1 MATEKYFHPMSKSY
15 PVLYAYEEILSAGKR
30 DGHIF
35 LGYTTQDVYKHFVNR
50 FPGNPENFR
59 NILVVSAMDS
69 KGSVTT
75 DDMVYS
81 YLIKKGYKIRP
92 DGCINISKD
101 ILVKTI
107 NEILSNGVEKTR
119 TNTFSLR
126 PEQEEAVSMAKDYF
140 NHMSNLDPDRTPHF
154 LWNCKMRFGKTFATY
169 QLAKRMGWKRILILT
184 FKPAVE
190 SAWEDDLLTHTDFC
204 DWKFISCRAT
214 TENPQCDKYTHL
226 VCFGSFQDL
235 MGKNNSGGIKAKNE
249 WIHLTNWDCVVLDEY
264 HYGAWRE
271 GAKDLFEN
279 DIPDFSNS
287 GLDIFDEE
295 LMPITTKHYL
305 YLSGTPFRAIST
317 GEFIEQQI
325 YNWTYSDEQKAKM
338 QWNPRIGKNPYLSLP
353 RVVMLT
359 YKLPEEIRTIS
370 EDEYGYFDL
379 NEFFETSGTGHNATF
394 VNKEY
399 VQEWLNFICGNY
411 KGGIYNDTKNFNG
424 QKGAAPFSNENLVDT
439 LRHTFWFLPKV
450 DSCFAM
456 KNLLQETQNTTFFQ
470 DYHIIVAA
478 GNQAGMG
485 VDAINPVRNA
495 MSTPDP
501 LSTKTITLSCG
512 KLTTGVTIKP
522 WTGIFILRNLNSPE
536 TYFQAAFRVQ
546 SPWTIKN
553 SEINQYD
560 ETEILKNECY
570 IFDFSPNR
578 ALKQIADYSCR
589 LSLDEDNPETKVQD
603 FIKYMPILAYEDGK
617 MFQMNAEAILDVSLS
632 GTSASLLARR
642 WESAR
647 LVNVDDDTLQRLLN
661 CSKAIDA
668 LKKIEG
674 FRNLNAD
681 LENIINKGKA
691 IKKQKQTGNK
701 KTKQDNDDE
710 KEYKSLR
717 KEIQEKLI
725 RFAARIPVFMY
736 LTDHRE
742 KCLKDIIMKLE
753 PGLFKKVTGLDI
765 EDFDLLLSLGVF
777 NGQLMNDAI
786 YKFKQYEDS
795 SLDYAGICKHDEMFI
810 GGFDTVISCEEYKM
824 L

>member
-1 MATEKYFHPMSKSY
+1 MATEKYFHPLSKSY
-15 PVLYAYEEILSAGKR
+15 PVLYAYEERSSFGNK
-30 DGHIF
+30 GGYIF
-35 LGYTTQDVYKHFVNR
+35 LGYTTQDVHKHFVDN
-50 FPGNPENFR
+50 FSGDYNNFR
-59 NILVVSAMDS
+59 NILVISAMDS

-81 YLIKKGYKIRP
+81 YLSQKGYESRE
-92 DGCINISKD
+92 DGCLRITKD
-101 ILVKTI
+101 ALIRSIKS
-107 NEILSNGVEKTR
+107 ILSDGIEKTR
-119 TNTFSLR
+119 TNSFSLR
-126 PEQEEAVSMAKDYF
+126 PEQEEAVELTADYF
-140 NHMSNLDPDRTPHF
+140 SHMDSSDPNRAPHF

-169 QLAKRMGWKRILILT
+169 QLAKRMDWKRILILT

-190 SAWEDDLLTHTDFC
+190 TAWEDDLLTHVDFC
-204 DWKFISCRAT
+204 DWDFVSCRAT
-214 TENPQCDKYTHL
+214 TDVPKCSKQKPL

-235 MGKNNSGGIKAKNE
+235 MGKNSSGGIKAKNE
-249 WIHLTNWDCVVLDEY
+249 WVHLVNWDCVVLDEY
-264 HYGAWRE
+264 HYGAWRD

-279 DIPDFSNS
+279 DTPDFSNT
-287 GLDIFDEE
+287 GLELFDED

-325 YNWTYSDEQKAKM
+325 YNWTYSDEQKAKAL
-338 QWNPRIGKNPYLSLP
+338 WDSRKGKNPYLSLP

-359 YKLPEEIRTIS
+359 YKLPEEIRTIA
-370 EDEYGYFDL
+370 EDEYDYFDL
-379 NEFFETSGTGHNATF
+379 NEFFSTDGSGYNAIF
-394 VNKEY
+394 SNKEY
-399 VQEWLNFICGNY
+399 VQEWLDFICGKY
-411 KGGIYNDTKNFNG
+411 KGGIYNDIKNYNG
-424 QKGAAPFSNENLVDT
+424 QKSSAPFSNENLIDT

-450 DSCFAM
+450 DSCYAM
-456 KNLLQETQNTTFFQ
+456 KNLLMESQNAFFH
-470 DYHIIVAA
+470 DYTIVVAA
-478 GNQAGMG
+478 GNHAGMG
-485 VDAINPVRNA
+485 ADAIIPVRNA
-495 MSTPDP
+495 MATPDP
-501 LSTKTITLSCG
+501 LSTKSITLSCG
-512 KLTTGVTIKP
+512 KLTTGVTVKP

-553 SEINQYD
+553 AEKGLLND
-560 ETEILKNECY
+560 TEIIKKECY
-570 IFDFSPNR
+570 VFDFSPNR
-578 ALKQIADYSCR
+578 ALQQIADYSCR

-603 FIKYMPILAYEDGK
+603 FIKYMPILAYEEGK
-617 MFQMNAEAILDVSLS
+617 MFQMHAEAILDVSLS

-661 CSKAIDA
+661 CQEALDA

-681 LENIINKGKA
+681 LESIINKGKA
-691 IKKQKQTGNK
+691 IKKQKQSGNK
-701 KTKQDNDDE
+701 KTKHDSEEE

-717 KEIQEKLI
+717 KELQEKLI

-736 LTDHRE
+736 LTDYRE
-742 KCLKDIIMKLE
+742 KCLKDIIMKIE
-753 PGLFKKVTGLDI
+753 PGLFKKVTGLEI

-795 SLDYAGICKHDEMFI
+795 SLDYAGICKHNEMFI
-810 GGFDTVISCEEYKM
+810 GGFDTVVSKEEYQM

>member
-1 MATEKYFHPMSKSY
+1 MAAERYFHPMSKSY
-15 PVLYAYEEILSAGKR
+15 PVIYAYEQKALADSR
-30 DGHIF
+30 DSF
-35 LGYTTQDVYKHFVNR
+35 LYIGYTVQDVHDHFVHNYT
-50 FPGNPENFR
+50 GNCSEFR
-59 NILVVSAMDS
+59 NILVQGAMNAS
-69 KGSVTT
+69 GSVLT
-75 DDMVYS
+75 DDQIKS
-81 YLIKKGYKIRP
+81 YLIHKGYEIRR
-92 DGCINISKD
+92 DGCIKVSKD
-101 ILVKTI
+101 ILLRTI
-107 NEILSNGVEKTR
+107 NDMMIGGIKKERTEK
-119 TNTFSLR
+119 FDLR
-126 PEQEEAVSMAKDYF
+126 PEQREAVDMTKEYF
-140 NHMSNLDPDRTPHF
+140 RHMDSQDPERVPHF
-154 LWNCKMRFGKTFATY
+154 LWNCKMRFGKTFAAY
-169 QLAKRMGWKRILILT
+169 MLVKEMNWKRILILT

-190 SAWEDDLLTHTDFC
+190 SAWEDDLLTHVAFEGWDFV
-204 DWKFISCRAT
+204 SCRAT
-214 TENPQCDKYTHL
+214 TKSPQCSKETPL

-235 MGKNNSGGIKAKNE
+235 MGKSTSGGIKAKNE
-249 WIHLTNWDCVVLDEY
+249 WIHLINWDCVILDEY

-279 DIPDFSNS
+279 ETPDFTNT
-287 GLDIFDEE
+287 GLDLFDEE

-325 YNWTYSDEQKAKM
+325 YNWTYSDEQKAKKN
-338 QWNPRIGKNPYLSLP
+338 WNNRSMTNPYISLP

-359 YKLPEEIRTIS
+359 YKLPEEIRVVS
-370 EDEYGYFDL
+370 EDEYEYFNL
-379 NEFFETSGTGHNATF
+379 NEFFATKGNDKNATF

-399 VQEWLNFICGNY
+399 VQQWLDFICGKY
-411 KGGIYNDTKNFNG
+411 KGGIYNDIKNYNG
-424 QKGAAPFSNENLVDT
+424 QKAAVPFSNGNLLDT
-439 LRHTFWFLPKV
+439 LKHTFWFLPKV

-456 KNLLQETQNTTFFQ
+456 RNLLQEPQNSFFN
-470 DYHIIVAA
+470 DYKVVVAA

-485 VDAINPVRNA
+485 VDAIIPVKEA
-495 MSTPDP
+495 MASPDP
-501 LSTKTITLSCG
+501 LSTKSITLSCG

-553 SEINQYD
+553 IENHISET
-560 ETEILKNECY
+560 TEILKNECY
-570 IFDFSPNR
+570 VFDFSPNR

-617 MFQMNAEAILDVSLS
+617 MFQMHAEAILDVSLS

-642 WESAR
+642 WESAC

-661 CSKAIDA
+661 CPKALEA

-681 LENIINKGKA
+681 LESIINKGKA
-691 IKKQKQTGNK
+691 IKKMKKEGSK
-701 KTKQDNDDE
+701 KTKHDTDEE

-717 KEIQEKLI
+717 KELQEKLI

-736 LTDHRE
+736 LTDYRE

-753 PGLFKKVTGLDI
+753 PGLFKKVTGLEI

-795 SLDYAGICKHDEMFI
+795 SLDYSGMCKHDEQFI
-810 GGFDTVISCEEYKM
+810 GGFDTVVSREEYEM

>member
-1 MATEKYFHPMSKSY
+1 MASERYFHPMSKSY
-15 PVLYAYEEILSAGKR
+15 PVIYAYEQKALADSK
-30 DGHIF
+30 DCF
-35 LGYTTQDVYKHFVNR
+35 LYIGYTVQDVHDHFVHNYT
-50 FPGNPENFR
+50 GNCSEFR
-59 NILVVSAMDS
+59 NIFVQGAMNAS
-69 KGSVTT
+69 GSVLT
-75 DDMVYS
+75 DDQIKN
-81 YLIKKGYKIRP
+81 YLIHKGYEIRS
-92 DGCINISKD
+92 DGCIKVSKD
-101 ILVKTI
+101 IFLRTI
-107 NEILSNGVEKTR
+107 NDMMIGGIKKER
-119 TNTFSLR
+119 TETFDLR
-126 PEQEEAVSMAKDYF
+126 PEQREAVDMTKEYF
-140 NHMSNLDPDRTPHF
+140 RHMDSQDPERVPHF
-154 LWNCKMRFGKTFATY
+154 LWNCKMRFGKTFAAY
-169 QLAKRMGWKRILILT
+169 MLVKEMNWKRILILT

-190 SAWEDDLLTHTDFC
+190 SAWEDDLLTHVAFEGWDFV
-204 DWKFISCRAT
+204 SCRAT
-214 TENPQCDKYTHL
+214 TKSPQCSKETPL

-235 MGKNNSGGIKAKNE
+235 MGKSTSGGIKAKNE
-249 WIHLTNWDCVVLDEY
+249 WIHLINWDCVILDEY

-279 DIPDFSNS
+279 ETPDFTNT
-287 GLDIFDEE
+287 GLELFDEE

-325 YNWTYSDEQKAKM
+325 YNWTYSDEQKAKKN
-338 QWNPRIGKNPYLSLP
+338 WNNRSMKNPYMSLP

-359 YKLPEEIRTIS
+359 YKLPEEIQVVS
-370 EDEYGYFDL
+370 EDEYEYFDL
-379 NEFFETSGTGHNATF
+379 NEFFSTKGNDKNATF

-399 VQEWLNFICGNY
+399 VQQWLDFICGKY
-411 KGGIYNDTKNFNG
+411 KGGIYNDIKNYNG
-424 QKGAAPFSNENLVDT
+424 QKAAVPFSNENLLDT
-439 LRHTFWFLPKV
+439 LKHTFWFLPKV

-456 KNLLQETQNTTFFQ
+456 RNLLQEPQNSFFN
-470 DYHIIVAA
+470 DYKVVVAA

-485 VDAINPVRNA
+485 VDAIIPVKEA
-495 MSTPDP
+495 MASPDP
-501 LSTKTITLSCG
+501 LSTKSITLSCG

-553 SEINQYD
+553 IENHISET
-560 ETEILKNECY
+560 TEVLKNECY
-570 IFDFSPNR
+570 VFDFSPNR

-617 MFQMNAEAILDVSLS
+617 MFQMHAEAILDVSLS

-647 LVNVDDDTLQRLLN
+647 LVNVDDDTLQRLLH
-661 CSKAIDA
+661 CPKALDA

-681 LENIINKGKA
+681 LESIINKGKA
-691 IKKQKQTGNK
+691 IKKKKKEGSK
-701 KTKQDNDDE
+701 KTKHDTDEE

-717 KEIQEKLI
+717 KELQEKLI

-736 LTDHRE
+736 LTDYRE

-753 PGLFKKVTGLDI
+753 PGLFKKVTGLEI

-795 SLDYAGICKHDEMFI
+795 SLDYSGICKHDEQFI
-810 GGFDTVISCEEYKM
+810 GGFDTVVSREEYEM

>member
-15 PVLYAYEEILSAGKR
+15 PVLYAYEENSSVGR
-30 DGHIF
+30 DRYIY
-35 LGYTTQDVYKHFVNR
+35 LGYTTKDVHNHFVNTYV
-50 FPGNPENFR
+50 GNHNHFR
-59 NILVVSAMDS
+59 NFMVVSAMDS
-69 KGSVTT
+69 NGSVTT
-75 DDMVYS
+75 DDMIIS
-81 YLIKKGYKIRP
+81 YLSRKGYEVRQ
-92 DGCINISKD
+92 DGCLKMSKD
-101 ILVKTI
+101 AFVRIVNTILKEGI
-107 NEILSNGVEKTR
+107 EKTR
-119 TNTFSLR
+119 SNTYALR
-126 PEQEEAVSMAKDYF
+126 PEQEEAISAASDYF
-140 NHMSNLDPDRTPHF
+140 DHMDSLDPDRAPHF

-169 QLAKRMGWKRILILT
+169 QLAKRMGWKRILVLT

-190 SAWEDDLLTHTDFC
+190 SAWEEDLLTHVDFVG
-204 DWKFISCRAT
+204 WNFISCRAT
-214 TENPQCDKYTHL
+214 TEEPQYDRTKPL

-235 MGKNNSGGIKAKNE
+235 MGKNASGGIKAKNE
-249 WIHLTNWDCVVLDEY
+249 WIHLINWDCVVFDEY

-271 GAKDLFEN
+271 GAKELFEN
-279 DIPDFSNS
+279 ETPDFASS
-287 GLDIFDEE
+287 GMDYFDED

-325 YNWTYSDEQKAKM
+325 YNWTYSDEQKAKKM
-338 QWNPRIGKNPYLSLP
+338 WNARLGKNPYLSLP

-359 YKLPEEIRTIS
+359 YKLPEEIRTVS
-370 EDEYGYFDL
+370 EDEYEYFDL
-379 NEFFETSGTGHNATF
+379 NAFFATTGTGQHASF

-399 VQEWLNFICGNY
+399 VQAWLDFICGNY
-411 KGGIYNDTKNFNG
+411 RGGIYNDIKSYNG
-424 QKGAAPFSNENLVDT
+424 QKAATPFSNEYLSDT

-450 DSCFAM
+450 DSCYAM
-456 KNLLQETQNTTFFQ
+456 RNLLLESQNVFFH
-470 DYHIIVAA
+470 DYKILVVA
-478 GNQAGMG
+478 GNQSGMG
-485 VDAINPVRNA
+485 IEAIEPVREA

-512 KLTTGVTIKP
+512 KLTTGVTIRP

-553 SEINQYD
+553 AEIGLSD
-560 ETEILKNECY
+560 STEVLKTDCY
-570 IFDFSPNR
+570 VFDFSPNR

-617 MFQMNAEAILDVSLS
+617 VFQMHAGAILDVSLS

-647 LVNVDDDTLQRLLN
+647 LVNVDDATLQRLLN
-661 CSKAIDA
+661 CPEALEA

-681 LENIINKGKA
+681 IESIINKGKA
-691 IKKQKQTGNK
+691 IKKQKQSGSK
-701 KTKQDNDDE
+701 KTKHDSDEE
-710 KEYKSLR
+710 KEYKSMR
-717 KEIQEKLI
+717 KELQEKLI

-736 LTDHRE
+736 LTDYRE
-742 KCLKDIIMKLE
+742 KSLKDIIMKLE

-765 EDFDLLLSLGVF
+765 EDFDLLISLGVF

-795 SLDYAGICKHDEMFI
+795 SLDYSGLCKHDELYI
-810 GGFDTVISCEEYKM
+810 GGFDTVISREEYQM

>member
-1 MATEKYFHPMSKSY
+1 MATERYFHPMSKSY
-15 PVLYAYEEILSAGKR
+15 PVIYAYEQKSSIGGKENY
-30 DGHIF
+30 IF
-35 LGYTTQDVYKHFVNR
+35 IGYTVHDVHEHFTTTYR
-50 FPGNPENFR
+50 GNHSDFR
-59 NILVVSAMDS
+59 NILVMGAMNAS
-69 KGSVTT
+69 GSILS
-75 DDMVYS
+75 DDQ
-81 YLIKKGYKIRP
+81 IKSHLSRMGYASRP
-92 DGCINISKD
+92 DGCIKVSK
-101 ILVKTI
+101 
-107 NEILSNGVEKTR
+107 EILHSIIKNLMDGKVKKER
-119 TNTFSLR
+119 TERFSLR
-126 PEQEEAVSMAKDYF
+126 PEQREAIDMTKEYF
-140 NHMSNLDPDRTPHF
+140 IHMDSQDPERAPHF
-154 LWNCKMRFGKTFATY
+154 LWNCKMRFGKTFASY
-169 QLAKRMGWKRILILT
+169 MLAKEMNWKRILILT

-190 SAWEDDLLTHTDFC
+190 SAWEEDLNTHIEFEG
-204 DWKFISCRAT
+204 WNFISCRAKT
-214 TENPQCDKYTHL
+214 QSPKFAKDQPL

-235 MGKNNSGGIKAKNE
+235 MGRSQSGGIKSKNE
-249 WIHLTNWDCVVLDEY
+249 WIHLINWDCVILDEY
-264 HYGAWRE
+264 HYGAWRD

-279 DIPDFSNS
+279 NIADFTTT

-295 LMPITTKHYL
+295 LMPITTNHYL

-325 YNWTYSDEQKAKM
+325 YNWTYSDEQKAKNC
-338 QWNPRIGKNPYLSLP
+338 WNSHTANNPYISLP

-359 YKLPEEIRTIS
+359 YKLPEGIRVVA
-370 EDEYGYFDL
+370 EDEYEYFDL
-379 NEFFETSGTGHNATF
+379 NEFFSTTGSENNAQF
-394 VNKEY
+394 VHKEF
-399 VQEWLNFICGNY
+399 VQEWLDFICGNY
-411 KGGIYNDTKNFNG
+411 KGGIYYDQKNYNG
-424 QKGAAPFSNENLVDT
+424 QKASVPFSNVNLIDT
-439 LRHTFWFLPKV
+439 LKHTFWFLPKV
-450 DSCFAM
+450 DSCYAM
-456 KNLLQETQNTTFFQ
+456 KNLLQESQNAFFN
-470 DYHIIVAA
+470 DYKIVIAA
-478 GNQAGMG
+478 GDQAGMG
-485 VDAINPVRNA
+485 VDAIIPVKDA
-495 MSTPDP
+495 MGSPDP
-501 LSTKTITLSCG
+501 LSTKSITLSCG

-546 SPWTIKN
+546 SPWAIKN
-553 SEINQYD
+553 SELGLPNN
-560 ETEILKNECY
+560 TEILKSECY

-589 LSLDEDNPETKVQD
+589 LSLDEDNPETKVHE
-603 FIKYMPILAYEDGK
+603 FIKYMPILAYEEGK
-617 MFQMNAEAILDVSLS
+617 MFQMHASAILDVSLS

-647 LVNVDDDTLQRLLN
+647 LVNVDDDTLLRLLN
-661 CSKAIDA
+661 CPEALEA

-691 IKKQKQTGNK
+691 IKKKKKDGGA
-701 KTKQDNDDE
+701 KTKRDSDEE

-717 KEIQEKLI
+717 KELQEKLI

-753 PGLFKKVTGLDI
+753 PSLFKKVTGLEI

-795 SLDYAGICKHDEMFI
+795 SLDYSGICKHNEQFI
-810 GGFDTVISCEEYKM
+810 GGFDTVISREEYEM

>member
-1 MATEKYFHPMSKSY
+1 MSKSY
-15 PVLYAYEEILSAGKR
+15 PVLYAYEENSDVGKA
-30 DGHIF
+30 DYIY
-35 LGYTTQDVYKHFVNR
+35 LGYTTRDVHKHFVSTYI
-50 FPGNPENFR
+50 GNHNNFR
-59 NILVVSAMDS
+59 NFLVVSAM
-69 KGSVTT
+69 GSNGVVTT
-75 DDMVYS
+75 DDMVIS
-81 YLIKKGYKIRP
+81 YLSRKGYEVRQ
-92 DGCINISKD
+92 DGCIKITKD
-101 ILVKTI
+101 VFIRIL
-107 NEILSNGVEKTR
+107 NSILRNGIEKTR
-119 TNTFSLR
+119 SNNYSLR
-126 PEQEEAVSMAKDYF
+126 PEQEEAISAASDYF
-140 NHMSNLDPDRTPHF
+140 IHMDELDPDRAPHF

-169 QLAKRMGWKRILILT
+169 QLAKRMGWKRILVLT

-190 SAWEDDLLTHTDFC
+190 SAWEEDLLTHVDFAG
-204 DWKFISCRAT
+204 WSFISCRAT
-214 TENPQCDKYTHL
+214 TEKPHYDKTMPL

-235 MGKNNSGGIKAKNE
+235 MGKNASGGIKTKNE
-249 WIHLTNWDCVVLDEY
+249 WIHLINWDCVVFDEY

-271 GAKDLFEN
+271 GAKELFEN
-279 DIPDFSNS
+279 ETPDYANS
-287 GLDIFDEE
+287 GMDYFDEE
-295 LMPITTKHYL
+295 LMPITTRHYL

-325 YNWTYSDEQKAKM
+325 YNWTYSDEQKAKTM
-338 QWNPRIGKNPYLSLP
+338 WNARMGRNPYLSLP

-370 EDEYGYFDL
+370 EDEYEYFDL
-379 NEFFETSGTGHNATF
+379 NAFFATKGTGNQAVF

-399 VQEWLNFICGNY
+399 VQAWLDFICGNY
-411 KGGIYNDTKNFNG
+411 RGGIYNDIKCFNG
-424 QKGAAPFSNENLVDT
+424 QKASTPFSNEFLKDT

-450 DSCFAM
+450 DSCYAM
-456 KNLLQETQNTTFFQ
+456 RNLLLESQNAFFH
-470 DYHIIVAA
+470 DYKILVIA
-478 GNQAGMG
+478 GNQTGMG
-485 VDAINPVRNA
+485 IEAIEPVREA

-512 KLTTGVTIKP
+512 KLTTGVTIRP

-553 SEINQYD
+553 SEIGSMD
-560 ETEILKNECY
+560 STEVLKNDCY
-570 IFDFSPNR
+570 VFDFSPYR

-617 MFQMNAEAILDVSLS
+617 TFQMHAGAILDVSLS

-647 LVNVDDDTLQRLLN
+647 LVNVDDATLQRLLN
-661 CSKAIDA
+661 CPEALEA

-681 LENIINKGKA
+681 IESIINKGKS
-691 IKKQKQTGNK
+691 IKKQKQSGNK
-701 KTKQDNDDE
+701 KTKHDSDEE
-710 KEYKSLR
+710 KEYKSMR
-717 KEIQEKLI
+717 KELQEKLI
-725 RFAARIPVFMY
+725 RFAARIPIFMY
-736 LTDHRE
+736 LTDYRE
-742 KCLKDIIMKLE
+742 KSLKDIIMKLE

-765 EDFDLLLSLGVF
+765 EDFDLLISLGVF

-795 SLDYAGICKHDEMFI
+795 SLDYSGLCKHDELFI
-810 GGFDTVISCEEYKM
+810 GGFDTVISREEYQM

>member
-1 MATEKYFHPMSKSY
+1 MATEKYFHPLSKSY
-15 PVLYAYEEILSAGKR
+15 PVLYAYEEKSSSGNK
-30 DGHIF
+30 GGYIF
-35 LGYTTQDVYKHFVNR
+35 LGYTTQDVHKHFVDN
-50 FPGNPENFR
+50 FSGDYNNFR
-59 NILVVSAMDS
+59 NILVISAMDS
-69 KGSVTT
+69 KGAVIT

-81 YLIKKGYKIRP
+81 YLSQKGYESRE
-92 DGCINISKD
+92 DGCLRITKD
-101 ILVKTI
+101 ALIRSIKS
-107 NEILSNGVEKTR
+107 ILSDGIEKTR
-119 TNTFSLR
+119 TNSFSLR
-126 PEQEEAVSMAKDYF
+126 PEQEEAVELTADYF
-140 NHMSNLDPDRTPHF
+140 SHMDSSDPNRAPHF

-169 QLAKRMGWKRILILT
+169 QLAKRMDWKRILILT

-190 SAWEDDLLTHTDFC
+190 TAWEDDLLTHVDFC
-204 DWKFISCRAT
+204 DWDFVSCRAT
-214 TENPQCDKYTHL
+214 TDAPKCSKQKPL

-235 MGKNNSGGIKAKNE
+235 MGKNSSGGIKAKNE
-249 WIHLTNWDCVVLDEY
+249 WVHLINWDCVVLDEY
-264 HYGAWRE
+264 HYGAWRD

-279 DIPDFSNS
+279 DTPDFSNT
-287 GLDIFDEE
+287 GLELFDED

-325 YNWTYSDEQKAKM
+325 YNWTYSDEQKAKAL
-338 QWNPRIGKNPYLSLP
+338 WDSRKGKNPYLSLP

-359 YKLPEEIRTIS
+359 YKLPEEIRTIA
-370 EDEYGYFDL
+370 EDEYDYFDL
-379 NEFFETSGTGHNATF
+379 NEFFSTDGSGDNAIF
-394 VNKEY
+394 SNKEY
-399 VQEWLNFICGNY
+399 VQEWLDFICGKY
-411 KGGIYNDTKNFNG
+411 KGGIYNDIKNYNG
-424 QKGAAPFSNENLVDT
+424 QKSSAPFSNENLIDT

-456 KNLLQETQNTTFFQ
+456 KNLLMESQNAFFH
-470 DYHIIVAA
+470 DYTIVVAA
-478 GNQAGMG
+478 GNHAGMG
-485 VDAINPVRNA
+485 ADAIIPVRNA
-495 MSTPDP
+495 MATPDP
-501 LSTKTITLSCG
+501 LFTKSITLSCG
-512 KLTTGVTIKP
+512 KLTTGVTVKP

-553 SEINQYD
+553 TEKGLLND
-560 ETEILKNECY
+560 TEIIKKECY
-570 IFDFSPNR
+570 VFDFSPNR
-578 ALKQIADYSCR
+578 ALQQIADYSCR

-603 FIKYMPILAYEDGK
+603 FIKYMPILAYEEGK
-617 MFQMNAEAILDVSLS
+617 MFQMHAEAILDVSLS

-661 CSKAIDA
+661 CQEALDA

-681 LENIINKGKA
+681 LESIINKGKA
-691 IKKQKQTGNK
+691 IKKQKQSGNK
-701 KTKQDNDDE
+701 KTKHDSDEE

-717 KEIQEKLI
+717 KELQEKLI

-736 LTDHRE
+736 LTDYRE
-742 KCLKDIIMKLE
+742 KCLKDIIMKIE
-753 PGLFKKVTGLDI
+753 PGLFKKVTGLEI

-795 SLDYAGICKHDEMFI
+795 SLDYAGICKHNEMFI
-810 GGFDTVISCEEYKM
+810 GGFDTVVSKEEYQM

>member
-1 MATEKYFHPMSKSY
+1 MAKEKYFHPMSKSY
-15 PVLYAYEEILSAGKR
+15 PVIYAYEQENHSFKR
-30 DGHIF
+30 DNWIYI
-35 LGYTTQDVYKHFVNR
+35 GYTTQNTQKHFEQNFV
-50 FPGNPENFR
+50 GNSNEFR
-59 NILVVSAMDS
+59 NILVKGAMN
-69 KGSVTT
+69 GSGLITT
-75 DDMVYS
+75 DDMLKS
-81 YLIKKGYKIRP
+81 YLISKGFEIRK
-92 DGCINISKD
+92 DGCICITKEK
-101 ILVKTI
+101 LQTAI
-107 NEILSNGVEKTR
+107 NEIMFGNVTKVR
-119 TNTFSLR
+119 NQTFAMR
-126 PEQEEAVSMAKDYF
+126 PEQEEAVSVTADYF
-140 NHMSNLDPDRTPHF
+140 QHMDKFDPERAPHF

-190 SAWEDDLLTHTDFC
+190 SAWEDDLMTHVDFEG
-204 DWKFISCRAT
+204 WNFVSCRAT
-214 TENPQCDKYTHL
+214 TKLPKCDNSAPL

-235 MGKNNSGGIKAKNE
+235 MGKSASGGIKAKNE
-249 WIHLTNWDCVVLDEY
+249 WIHLINWDCVILDEY
-264 HYGAWRE
+264 HYGAWRD
-271 GAKDLFEN
+271 GAKELFEN
-279 DIPDFSNS
+279 DTQDFSNI

-325 YNWTYSDEQKAKM
+325 YNWTYSDEQKAK
-338 QWNPRIGKNPYLSLP
+338 QSWDIRYGQNPYASLP

-359 YKLPEEIRTIS
+359 YKLPEEIRIIA

-379 NEFFETSGTGHNATF
+379 NDFFATKGCGENATF
-394 VNKEY
+394 VNIEY
-399 VQEWLNFICGNY
+399 VQQWLDFICGNY
-411 KGGIYNDTKNFNG
+411 KGGIYNEIKNQNG
-424 QKGAAPFSNENLVDT
+424 LKASTPFSNEYLLDT
-439 LRHTFWFLPKV
+439 LMHTFWFLPKV

-456 KNLLQETQNTTFFQ
+456 KNLLQEPQNVFFH
-470 DYHIIVAA
+470 DYKIIVAA
-478 GNQAGMG
+478 GNRAGMG
-485 VDAINPVRNA
+485 VDAMIPVKEA
-495 MSTPDP
+495 MSNPDP

-512 KLTTGVTIKP
+512 KLTTGVTVKP

-553 SEINQYD
+553 DDLIANNHL
-560 ETEILKNECY
+560 EILKDECY
-570 IFDFSPNR
+570 VFDFSPNR

-589 LSLDEDNPETKVQD
+589 LSLDEDNPETKVQE
-603 FIKYMPILAYEDGK
+603 FIKYMPILAYEEGK
-617 MFQMNAEAILDVSLS
+617 TFQMHAEAILDVSLS

-661 CSKAIDA
+661 CPEAIEA

-674 FRNLNAD
+674 FRNLNED
-681 LENIINKGKA
+681 LEDIINKGKS
-691 IKKQKQTGNK
+691 IKKHKKEGNK
-701 KTKQDNDDE
+701 KSKHDSDEE

-717 KEIQEKLI
+717 KDLQEKLI

-736 LTDHRE
+736 LTDYRE

-753 PGLFKKVTGLDI
+753 PGLFKKVTGLEID
-765 EDFDLLLSLGVF
+765 DFDLLLSLGVF

-795 SLDYAGICKHDEMFI
+795 SLDYAGICKHEEMYI
-810 GGFDTVISCEEYKM
+810 GGFDTVISKEEYQM

>member
-1 MATEKYFHPMSKSY
+1 MAIEKYFHPMSKSY
-15 PVLYAYEEILSAGKR
+15 PVLYAYEEKSSIGKK
-30 DGHIF
+30 DGYIF
-35 LGYTTQDVYKHFVNR
+35 LGYTTQDVHKHFVNC
-50 FPGNPENFR
+50 FSGNTDNFR
-59 NILVVSAMDS
+59 NILVVSAMNS
-69 KGSVTT
+69 KGDVTT
-75 DDMVYS
+75 DEMIYS
-81 YLIKKGYKIRP
+81 HLTKKGYEIRQ
-92 DGCINISKD
+92 DGCIKISKD
-101 ILVKTI
+101 TLINNINVIL
-107 NEILSNGVEKTR
+107 NNGMDKTR
-119 TNTFSLR
+119 TNTFPLR
-126 PEQEEAVSMAKDYF
+126 PEQEEAVTMAENYF
-140 NHMSNLDPDRTPHF
+140 THMDSQDPDRAPHF

-190 SAWEDDLLTHTDFC
+190 SAWEDDLLTHVDFN
-204 DWKFISCRAT
+204 DWHFISCRAAT
-214 TENPQCDKYTHL
+214 KEPCYDKHTPL

-249 WIHLTNWDCVVLDEY
+249 WVHLINWDCVVLDEY

-271 GAKDLFEN
+271 GAKELFES
-279 DIPDFSNS
+279 DAQDFLNS
-287 GLDIFDEE
+287 GLELFDEE

-325 YNWTYSDEQKAKM
+325 YNWTYSDEQKAKKR
-338 QWNPRIGKNPYLSLP
+338 WNVRMGNNPYKSLP

-359 YKLPEEIRTIS
+359 YKLPEEIRTIA
-370 EDEYGYFDL
+370 EDEYEYFDL
-379 NEFFETSGTGHNATF
+379 NEFFSTSGTGNNATF
-394 VNKEY
+394 INKEY
-399 VQEWLNFICGNY
+399 VQEWLDFICGNY
-411 KGGIYNDTKNFNG
+411 KGGIYNDVKSLNG
-424 QKGAAPFSNENLVDT
+424 QKSATPFSNENLIDT
-439 LRHTFWFLPKV
+439 LRHSFWFLPKV
-450 DSCFAM
+450 DSCYAM
-456 KNLLQETQNTTFFQ
+456 ENLLLEPQNDFFH
-470 DYHIIVAA
+470 DYNIVVAA

-485 VDAINPVRNA
+485 VDAIIPVRNA

-501 LSTKTITLSCG
+501 LSTKSITLSCG

-553 SEINQYD
+553 AEIGLDN
-560 ETEILKNECY
+560 ENEILKGECY
-570 IFDFSPNR
+570 VFDFSPNR

-617 MFQMNAEAILDVSLS
+617 MFQMHAEAILDVSLS

-661 CSKAIDA
+661 CPEAIEA

-691 IKKQKQTGNK
+691 IKKQKQSGNK
-701 KTKQDNDDE
+701 KTKHDSDEE

-717 KEIQEKLI
+717 KELQEKLI

-736 LTDHRE
+736 LTDYRE

-795 SLDYAGICKHDEMFI
+795 SLDYAGICKHDEMLI
-810 GGFDTVISCEEYKM
+810 GGFDTVINREEYNM
-824 L
+824 V